1 MLFHMLGCLFCQA
14 KRGESL
20 VAAAR
25 PRTRRVYASCRV
37 VKWTSEQRTTSW
49 TAQCSSGTKRSARVV
64 VTSCCR
70 ARPTGQF
77 EQTSSEGRGRSATP
91 PLPSSPPSS
100 PLEGGA
106 TTQPLTGGET
116 NTVWGV
122 KSSGIFVS
130 CVVCRRKFVYSLSGA
145 GEIQYRR
152 HAHETITIGYTQ
164 DARSRKGTDES
175 TASYPQCIVSL

>member
-1 MLFHMLGCLFCQA
+1 MA
-14 KRGESL
+14 Y
-20 VAAAR
+20 AAR
-25 PRTRRVYASCRV
+25 ERPIEREERPRERSVQRKTCSLTRV
-37 VKWTSEQRTTSW
+37 EQARSLS
-49 TAQCSSGTKRSARVV
+49 AQIVRDLES
-64 VTSCCR
+64 
-70 ARPTGQF
+70 
-77 EQTSSEGRGRSATP
+77 TSSEGRGRSATP

-106 TTQPLTGGET
+106 TTQLCNCISPRPPI
-116 NTVWGV
+116 WGV

-175 TASYPQCIVSL
+175 TASYPQCIEIL